1 MKQCIKSR
9 KCPVNSLEKMLQ
21 NLPDEEIEGLAF
33 ELLPRPA
40 HDFKVT
46 AFNRE
51 TVISFLVTMYGV
63 SSSGGPGEKEN
74 DY

>member
-1 MKQCIKSR
+1 
-9 KCPVNSLEKMLQ
+9 MLQ
-21 NLPDEEIEGLAF
+21 GLSDGEIEALAL

-40 HDFKVT
+40 HDFRVT

-63 SSSGGPGEKEN
+63 SSSEEAGEKEKE
-74 DY
+74 